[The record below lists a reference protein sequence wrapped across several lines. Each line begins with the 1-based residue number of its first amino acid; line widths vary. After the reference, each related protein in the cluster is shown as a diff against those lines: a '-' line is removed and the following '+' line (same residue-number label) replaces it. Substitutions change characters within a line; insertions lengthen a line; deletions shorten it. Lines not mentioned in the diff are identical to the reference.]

1 MLKILPTIFS
11 TVIYLSAL
19 AQNDT
24 LFVKTQSNPIIGNVD
39 IDYKKH
45 TVKVKTAEKK
55 PASFQFGEVLS
66 IRSDLGKYSVSR
78 IVGDQPD
85 LLVLMVQGKYS
96 LLYQEKKKIFY
107 IEKND
112 SLKIISRKHINQ
124 ALPLIFD
131 AGMLDTFH
139 RKMNLHPDYSFK
151 YLRKLTV
158 YANESAGGEAVVNEQ
173 NFKNFKVIVEVGP
186 YVGIESNTTNFV
198 DVAQNQKTFEYFKT
212 GKYNARNVS
221 LGARFSIAVSPKISF
236 AVNTYFKS
244 TSFTNLSNDDKGL
257 AQLLMV
263 SFFSIPRQYGKNLKL
278 ESFTY
283 QSVNID
289 GSFDYSPIKRTG
301 AKIRPYVSLGPSLV
315 IMVDEKMV
323 LGSRL
328 NNQDQID
335 RLFTYHWNAS
345 KRKNMMVGYNCG
357 LGANIQLQ
365 KQLTLNIFGKFQ
377 QGRFPRIIH
386 RPKEHAVENPSDM
399 IPSEN
404 RFEYSYDQYSKTLMF
419 GAAIMYRL

>member
-11 TVIYLSAL
+11 TVIYFSAL

-24 LFVKTQSNPIIGNVD
+24 LFVKTQASPVIGNVF

-45 TVKVKTAEKK
+45 KLKVRTADRKLTDFE
-55 PASFQFGEVLS
+55 FGEVLS
-66 IRSDLGKYSVSR
+66 LHSNLGKYSVSR
-78 IVGDQPD
+78 VVNDQPE
-85 LLVLMVQGKYS
+85 LLVLLVDGKYS
-96 LLYQEKKKIFY
+96 LLYQEKKQIFY

-112 SLKIISRKHINQ
+112 SLKIISRKHISQ

-139 RKMNLHPDYSFK
+139 RSRNLQPDYSFK

-158 YANESAGGEAVVNEQ
+158 YANESAGGESVANER
-173 NFKNFKVIVEVGP
+173 NFKQFKVTIEIGP
-186 YVGIESNTTNFV
+186 YVGIESNTTKFI

-212 GKYNARNVS
+212 GKYKARNVS
-221 LGARFSIAVSPKISF
+221 LGARFNIAVSPKMTF
-236 AVNTYFKS
+236 ALNTYFKS

-301 AKIRPYVSLGPSLV
+301 TKIRPYVSLGPSVV

-345 KRKNMMVGYNCG
+345 KRKNMMIGYNCG

-365 KQLTLNIFGKFQ
+365 KRLTLNVFGKFQ

-386 RPKEHAVENPSDM
+386 RPKEHAVENPTDI

-419 GAAIMYRL
+419 GAAIVYRL